1 MEGGGG
7 VDKGQWREGEVLIRD
22 SGGRGGVDKG
32 QWREVEVLIRDSGGR
47 GRC

>member
-7 VDKGQWREGEVLIRD
+7 VGKRQWREGEVLIRD
-22 SGGRGGVDKG
+22 SGGGGGVDKR
-32 QWREVEVLIRDSGGR
+32 QWGR